1 MAKIIIL
8 DTETTGLI
16 KPIEAI
22 EVAYQSILYVPRG
35 GETKPV
41 SWKMKDNSYLQ
52 RFKPSKPIEF
62 GALSTSHILLSD
74 LVNCEPS
81 SSFKLLEDTEYLIG
95 HNIDYDW
102 EVIGRP
108 EVKRI
113 CTKAMATY
121 LIKDTDSY
129 SQSALIYYILGDT
142 AKPLLKEAHNAK
154 DDIDNCFILF
164 DYLLSLI
171 EEDVSTIE
179 LLWEFSERCR
189 IPTVMPFGKHKG
201 ELIKDIPYDYK
212 QWLRRQPELDYY
224 LLKAL

>member
-1 MAKIIIL
+1 MPRIIIL

-16 KPIEAI
+16 EPIEAI
-22 EVAYQSILYVPRG
+22 EVAWQEVVF
-35 GETKPV
+35 EEQHVDKTTKCF
-41 SWKMKDNSYLQ
+41 LQ

-62 GALSTSHILLSD
+62 GALATSHILLSELLD
-74 LVNCEPS
+74 CEPS
-81 SSFKLLEDTEYLIG
+81 SSFKLPEDTEFLIG

-102 EVIGRP
+102 KVLGKP
-108 EVKRI
+108 NVKRI

-121 LIKDTDSY
+121 LIKNIDSY
-129 SQSALIYYILGDT
+129 SQGALIYCILGDV
-142 AKPLLKEAHNAK
+142 AKPLLKEAHNVK

-201 ELIKDIPYDYK
+201 ELIKEIPSGYK
-212 QWLRRQPELDYY
+212 QWLRNQPDVDEY
-224 LLKAL
+224 LLKAIA